1 LLFLLSYF
9 DWFLMLTKTVSIPD
23 NKTAT
28 RLLNVAETLFSEYGY
43 AMTTV
48 RDISA
53 KSKVN
58 QALINYHFKSKR
70 GLFNAVFERRAS
82 ILLQERVDLLN
93 VAKLRAKNKPI
104 PLKELIY
111 AFVYPPLRMASEDKG
126 GQSFVKLQARLHNEP
141 KEIEHVLRAKLYDKV
156 SLLFVDE
163 LKRTLPKLSES
174 SICWRL
180 IFVMGLY
187 LYVASNTGRLEVISK
202 GLAKGGNLKQALPE
216 ILNFCEQGF
225 LSAPSQ
231 P

>member
-1 LLFLLSYF
+1 MVKKNISPTY
-9 DWFLMLTKTVSIPD
+9 
-23 NKTAT
+23 NATAI
-28 RLLNVAETLFSEYGY
+28 RLLDVAEALFSEHGY
-43 AMTTV
+43 AMTKV

-58 QALINYHFKSKR
+58 QALINYHFKNKR

-82 ILLQERVDLLN
+82 ILLQERIDLLN
-93 VAKLRAKNKPI
+93 AAKLKAKKKPI
-104 PLKELIY
+104 PLKDLIY

-126 GQSFVKLQARLHNEP
+126 GRSFVKLQARLHNEP
-141 KEIEHVLRAKLYDKV
+141 KEIENVLRAKLYDKV
-156 SLLFVDE
+156 SLLFVEE
-163 LKRTLPKLSES
+163 LKRTLPKLSEA

-187 LYVASNTGRLEVISK
+187 LYVASNTGRLEVISD
-202 GLAKGGNLKQALPE
+202 GRAKGENLKQALPE

-225 LSAPSQ
+225 LSPPTQ

>member
-1 LLFLLSYF
+1 
-9 DWFLMLTKTVSIPD
+9 MLTKTLTVPD

-28 RLLNVAETLFSEYGY
+28 RLLDVAETLFSEHGY
-43 AMTTV
+43 ALTTV
-48 RDISA
+48 RDIAA

-58 QALINYHFKSKR
+58 QALINYHFKNKR
-70 GLFNAVFERRAS
+70 GLFNAVFERRATV
-82 ILLQERVDLLN
+82 LLKERADLLRA
-93 VAKLRAKNKPI
+93 AKIKAKKKPI

-126 GQSFVKLQARLHNEP
+126 GRSFVKLQARLHNEP
-141 KEIEHVLRAKLYDKV
+141 KEIESALRAKLYDKV
-156 SLLFVDE
+156 SLLFIDE

-202 GLAKGGNLKQALPE
+202 GRAKGGNLKQALPE

-225 LSAPSQ
+225 LSAPTR

>member
-1 LLFLLSYF
+1 
-9 DWFLMLTKTVSIPD
+9 MLTKTLTVPD

-28 RLLNVAETLFSEYGY
+28 RLLDVAEALFSEHGY
-43 AMTTV
+43 ALTTV
-48 RDISA
+48 RDIAA

-58 QALINYHFKSKR
+58 QALINYHFKNKR
-70 GLFNAVFERRAS
+70 GLFNAVFERRATV
-82 ILLQERVDLLN
+82 LLKERADLLRA
-93 VAKLRAKNKPI
+93 AKIKAKKKPI

-111 AFVYPPLRMASEDKG
+111 AFVYTPLRMASEDKG
-126 GQSFVKLQARLHNEP
+126 GRSFVKLQARLHNEP
-141 KEIEHVLRAKLYDKV
+141 KEIESALRAKLYDKV
-156 SLLFVDE
+156 SLLFIDE

-202 GLAKGGNLKQALPE
+202 GRAKGGNLKQALPE

-225 LSAPSQ
+225 LSAPTR

>member
-1 LLFLLSYF
+1 
-9 DWFLMLTKTVSIPD
+9 MLTKTLAVPD

-28 RLLNVAETLFSEYGY
+28 RLLDVAETLFSEYGY
-43 AMTTV
+43 ALTTV
-48 RDISA
+48 RDIAA

-58 QALINYHFKSKR
+58 QALINYHFKNKR
-70 GLFNAVFERRAS
+70 GLFNAVFERRATV
-82 ILLQERVDLLN
+82 LLQERVDLLRA
-93 VAKLRAKNKPI
+93 AKIKAKKKPI

-126 GQSFVKLQARLHNEP
+126 GRSFVKLQARLHNEP
-141 KEIEHVLRAKLYDKV
+141 KEIESALRAKLYDKV
-156 SLLFVDE
+156 SLLFIDE
-163 LKRTLPKLSES
+163 LKRTLPRLSVS

-202 GLAKGGNLKQALPE
+202 GKAKGGNLKQALPE

-225 LSAPSQ
+225 LSAPTQ

>member
-1 LLFLLSYF
+1 
-9 DWFLMLTKTVSIPD
+9 MLTKTLAVPD

-28 RLLNVAETLFSEYGY
+28 RLLDVAETLFSEYGY
-43 AMTTV
+43 ALTTV
-48 RDISA
+48 RDIAA

-58 QALINYHFKSKR
+58 QALINYHFKNKR
-70 GLFNAVFERRAS
+70 GLFNAVFERRATV
-82 ILLQERVDLLN
+82 LLQERVDLLRA
-93 VAKLRAKNKPI
+93 AKIKAKKKPI

-126 GQSFVKLQARLHNEP
+126 GRSFVKLQARLHNEP
-141 KEIEHVLRAKLYDKV
+141 KEIESALRAKLYDKV
-156 SLLFVDE
+156 SLLFIDE
-163 LKRTLPKLSES
+163 LKRTLPKLSVS

-202 GLAKGGNLKQALPE
+202 GKAKGGNLKQALPE

-225 LSAPSQ
+225 LSAPTQ

>member
-1 LLFLLSYF
+1 
-9 DWFLMLTKTVSIPD
+9 MLTKTLTVPD

-28 RLLNVAETLFSEYGY
+28 RLLDVAEALFSEHGY
-43 AMTTV
+43 ALTTV
-48 RDISA
+48 RDIAA

-58 QALINYHFKSKR
+58 QALINYHF
-70 GLFNAVFERRAS
+70 
-82 ILLQERVDLLN
+82 
-93 VAKLRAKNKPI
+93 KNKPI

-126 GQSFVKLQARLHNEP
+126 GRSFVKLQARLHNEP
-141 KEIEHVLRAKLYDKV
+141 KEIESALRAKLYDKV
-156 SLLFVDE
+156 SLLFIDE

-202 GLAKGGNLKQALPE
+202 GRAKGGNLKQALPE

-225 LSAPSQ
+225 LSAPTR

>member
-1 LLFLLSYF
+1 
-9 DWFLMLTKTVSIPD
+9 MLTKTLTVPD

-28 RLLNVAETLFSEYGY
+28 RLLDVAEALFSEHGY
-43 AMTTV
+43 ALTTV
-48 RDISA
+48 RDIAA

-58 QALINYHFKSKR
+58 QALINYHFKNKR

-82 ILLQERVDLLN
+82 VLLQERVDLLN
-93 VAKLRAKNKPI
+93 AAKIKAKKKPI

-126 GQSFVKLQARLHNEP
+126 GRSFVKLQARLHNEP
-141 KEIEHVLRAKLYDKV
+141 KEIESALRAKLYDKV
-156 SLLFVDE
+156 SLLFIDE

-202 GLAKGGNLKQALPE
+202 GRAKGGNLKQALPE

-225 LSAPSQ
+225 LSAPTR

>member
-1 LLFLLSYF
+1 MVTNILAA
-9 DWFLMLTKTVSIPD
+9 PD

-28 RLLNVAETLFSEYGY
+28 RLLNVAETLFSEHGY

-48 RDISA
+48 RDIAA

-58 QALINYHFKSKR
+58 QALINYHFKNKR

-82 ILLQERVDLLN
+82 VLLQERVDLLN
-93 VAKLRAKNKPI
+93 AAKIKAKNKPI

-111 AFVYPPLRMASEDKG
+111 AFVYPPLRMAREDKG

-141 KEIEHVLRAKLYDKV
+141 KEIESALRAKLYDKV

-202 GLAKGGNLKQALPE
+202 GKAKGGNLKQALPE

-225 LSAPSQ
+225 LSAPIQS
-231 P
+231 

>member
-1 LLFLLSYF
+1 LGFLIK
-9 DWFLMLTKTVSIPD
+9 LTKTLTVPD

-28 RLLNVAETLFSEYGY
+28 RLFDVAEALFSEHGY
-43 AMTTV
+43 ALTTV
-48 RDISA
+48 RDIAA

-58 QALINYHFKSKR
+58 QALINYHFKNKR
-70 GLFNAVFERRAS
+70 GLFNAVFERRATV
-82 ILLQERVDLLN
+82 LLKERADLLRA
-93 VAKLRAKNKPI
+93 AKIKAKKKPI

-126 GQSFVKLQARLHNEP
+126 GRSFVKLQARLHNEP
-141 KEIEHVLRAKLYDKV
+141 KEIESALRAKLYDKV
-156 SLLFVDE
+156 SLLFIDE

-202 GLAKGGNLKQALPE
+202 GRAKGGNLKQALPE

-225 LSAPSQ
+225 LSAPTR

>member
-1 LLFLLSYF
+1 
-9 DWFLMLTKTVSIPD
+9 MLTKTLTVPD

-28 RLLNVAETLFSEYGY
+28 RLLDVAEALFSEHGY
-43 AMTTV
+43 ALTTV
-48 RDISA
+48 RDIAA

-58 QALINYHFKSKR
+58 QALINYHFKNKR
-70 GLFNAVFERRAS
+70 GLFNAVFERRATV
-82 ILLQERVDLLN
+82 LLQERADLLRA
-93 VAKLRAKNKPI
+93 AKIKAKKKPI

-126 GQSFVKLQARLHNEP
+126 GRSFVKLQARLHNEP
-141 KEIEHVLRAKLYDKV
+141 KEIESALRAKLYDKV
-156 SLLFVDE
+156 SLLFIDE

-202 GLAKGGNLKQALPE
+202 GRAKGGNLKQALPE

-225 LSAPSQ
+225 LSAPTR

>member
-1 LLFLLSYF
+1 
-9 DWFLMLTKTVSIPD
+9 MLTKTLTVPD

-28 RLLNVAETLFSEYGY
+28 RLLDVAEALFSEHGY
-43 AMTTV
+43 ALTTV
-48 RDISA
+48 RDIAA

-58 QALINYHFKSKR
+58 QALINYHFKNKR
-70 GLFNAVFERRAS
+70 VLFNAVFERRATV
-82 ILLQERVDLLN
+82 LLKERADLLRA
-93 VAKLRAKNKPI
+93 AKIKAKKKPI

-126 GQSFVKLQARLHNEP
+126 GRSFVKLQARLHNEP
-141 KEIEHVLRAKLYDKV
+141 KEIESALRAKLYDKV
-156 SLLFVDE
+156 SLLFIDE

-202 GLAKGGNLKQALPE
+202 GRAKGGNLKQALPE

-225 LSAPSQ
+225 LSAPTR

>member
-1 LLFLLSYF
+1 MVKKNISPTY
-9 DWFLMLTKTVSIPD
+9 
-23 NKTAT
+23 NATAI
-28 RLLNVAETLFSEYGY
+28 RLLDVAEALFSEHGY
-43 AMTTV
+43 AMTKV

-58 QALINYHFKSKR
+58 QALINYHFKNKR

-82 ILLQERVDLLN
+82 ILLQERIDLLN
-93 VAKLRAKNKPI
+93 AAKLKAKKKPI
-104 PLKELIY
+104 PLKDVIY

-126 GQSFVKLQARLHNEP
+126 GRSFVKLQARLHNEP
-141 KEIEHVLRAKLYDKV
+141 KEIENVLRAKLYDKV
-156 SLLFVDE
+156 SLLFVEE
-163 LKRTLPKLSES
+163 LKRTLPKLSEA

-187 LYVASNTGRLEVISK
+187 LYVASNTGRLEVISD
-202 GLAKGGNLKQALPE
+202 GRAKGENLKQALPE

-225 LSAPSQ
+225 LSPPTQ

>member
-1 LLFLLSYF
+1 
-9 DWFLMLTKTVSIPD
+9 MLTKTLTVPD

-28 RLLNVAETLFSEYGY
+28 RLLDVAEALFSEHGY
-43 AMTTV
+43 ALTTV
-48 RDISA
+48 RDIAA

-58 QALINYHFKSKR
+58 QALINYHFKNKR

-82 ILLQERVDLLN
+82 VLLQERVDLLN
-93 VAKLRAKNKPI
+93 AAKIKAKKKPI

-141 KEIEHVLRAKLYDKV
+141 KEIESALRAKLYDKV

-163 LKRTLPKLSES
+163 LKRTLPKLSEP

-180 IFVMGLY
+180 IFIMGLY

-202 GLAKGGNLKQALPE
+202 GKAKGGNLKQALPE

-225 LSAPSQ
+225 LSAPTQ

>member
-1 LLFLLSYF
+1 
-9 DWFLMLTKTVSIPD
+9 MIIKTLATPD

-28 RLLNVAETLFSEYGY
+28 RLLNVAETLFSEHGY

-58 QALINYHFKSKR
+58 QALINYHFKNKR

-82 ILLQERVDLLN
+82 VLLQERADLLHA
-93 VAKLRAKNKPI
+93 AKIKAKKKPI
-104 PLKELIY
+104 PLKELLY
-111 AFVYPPLRMASEDKG
+111 AFVYPPLRMASEDIG

-141 KEIEHVLRAKLYDKV
+141 KEIEDALRAKLYDKV

-202 GLAKGGNLKQALPE
+202 GKAKGGNLKQALPE

-225 LSAPSQ
+225 LSAPTQ

>member
-1 LLFLLSYF
+1 
-9 DWFLMLTKTVSIPD
+9 MLTKTLTVPD

-28 RLLNVAETLFSEYGY
+28 RLLDVAEALFSEHGY
-43 AMTTV
+43 ALTTV
-48 RDISA
+48 RDIAA

-58 QALINYHFKSKR
+58 QALINYHFKNKR
-70 GLFNAVFERRAS
+70 GLFNAVFERRATV
-82 ILLQERVDLLN
+82 LLKERADLLRA
-93 VAKLRAKNKPI
+93 AKIKAKKKPI

-126 GQSFVKLQARLHNEP
+126 GRSFVKLQARLHNEP
-141 KEIEHVLRAKLYDKV
+141 KEIESALRAKLYDKV
-156 SLLFVDE
+156 SLLFIDE

-202 GLAKGGNLKQALPE
+202 GKAKGGNLKQALPE

-225 LSAPSQ
+225 LSAPTR

>member
-1 LLFLLSYF
+1 
-9 DWFLMLTKTVSIPD
+9 MLNKTISTPD

-28 RLLNVAETLFSEYGY
+28 RLLNVAEALFSEHGY

-58 QALINYHFKSKR
+58 QALINYHFKNKR

-82 ILLQERVDLLN
+82 TLLQERVDLLN
-93 VAKLRAKNKPI
+93 AAKIKAKNKPI

-111 AFVYPPLRMASEDKG
+111 AFVYPPLRMATEDKG

-141 KEIEHVLRAKLYDKV
+141 KEIEHALRAKLYDKV

-163 LKRTLPKLSES
+163 LKRTLPKLSKS

-202 GLAKGGNLKQALPE
+202 GQARGGNLKQALPE

-225 LSAPSQ
+225 LSPPSQ

>member
-1 LLFLLSYF
+1 
-9 DWFLMLTKTVSIPD
+9 MLTKTLTVPD

-28 RLLNVAETLFSEYGY
+28 RLLDVAEALFSEHGY
-43 AMTTV
+43 ALTTV
-48 RDISA
+48 RDIAA

-58 QALINYHFKSKR
+58 QALINYHFKNKR
-70 GLFNAVFERRAS
+70 GLFNVVFERRATV
-82 ILLQERVDLLN
+82 LLKERADLLRA
-93 VAKLRAKNKPI
+93 AKIKAKKKPI

-126 GQSFVKLQARLHNEP
+126 GRSFVKLQARLHNEP
-141 KEIEHVLRAKLYDKV
+141 KEIESALRAKLYDKV
-156 SLLFVDE
+156 SLLFIDE

-202 GLAKGGNLKQALPE
+202 GRAKGGNLKQALPE

-225 LSAPSQ
+225 LSAPTR

>member
-1 LLFLLSYF
+1 
-9 DWFLMLTKTVSIPD
+9 MLTKTLTVPD

-28 RLLNVAETLFSEYGY
+28 RLLDVAEALFSEHGY
-43 AMTTV
+43 ALTTV
-48 RDISA
+48 RDIAA

-58 QALINYHFKSKR
+58 QALINYHFKNKR
-70 GLFNAVFERRAS
+70 GLFNAVFERRATV
-82 ILLQERVDLLN
+82 LLKERADLLRA
-93 VAKLRAKNKPI
+93 AKIKAKKKPI

-126 GQSFVKLQARLHNEP
+126 GRSFVKLQARLHNEP
-141 KEIEHVLRAKLYDKV
+141 KEIESALRAKLYDKV
-156 SLLFVDE
+156 SLLFIGE

-202 GLAKGGNLKQALPE
+202 GRAKGGNLKQALPE

-225 LSAPSQ
+225 LSAPTR

>member
-1 LLFLLSYF
+1 MVKKNTSPTYN
-9 DWFLMLTKTVSIPD
+9 S
-23 NKTAT
+23 TAI
-28 RLLNVAETLFSEYGY
+28 RLLDVAEALFSEHGY
-43 AMTTV
+43 AMTKV

-58 QALINYHFKSKR
+58 QALINYHFKNKR

-93 VAKLRAKNKPI
+93 AAKMKAKNKPV
-104 PLKELIY
+104 PLKDLIY

-126 GQSFVKLQARLHNEP
+126 GRSFVKLQARLHNEP
-141 KEIEHVLRAKLYDKV
+141 KEIENALRAKLYDKV
-156 SLLFVDE
+156 SLQFVKE
-163 LKRTLPKLSES
+163 LKRTLPKLSEE

-187 LYVASNTGRLEVISK
+187 LYVASNTGRLEVISEGRAQGK
-202 GLAKGGNLKQALPE
+202 DLKRALPE
-216 ILNFCEQGF
+216 ILHFCEQGF
-225 LSAPSQ
+225 LSPPTQ